1 MTQGLKTIIYP
12 VRDLEKAKALY
23 GSLLGVEAEMDEAY
37 YVGFEAGGQHL
48 GLNPHGHDQGMTTA
62 VPYWHV
68 CPTSRLRCALT
79 GAGAAARQPVTD
91 VGGGRLTATVVDLDG
106 NVIGLLQDLSAAA
119 WRGRRPAFNRPGR
132 RPAGHRARH

>member
-23 GSLLGVEAEMDEAY
+23 GSLLGVEPEMDEAY

-68 CPTSRLRCALT
+68 PDIEAALAALT

-106 NVIGLLQDLSAAA
+106 NVIGLLQD
-119 WRGRRPAFNRPGR
+119 P
-132 RPAGHRARH
+132 

>member
-1 MTQGLKTIIYP
+1 MSQGLKTIIYP

-23 GSLLGVEAEMDEAY
+23 GSLLGVEPEMDEAY

-68 CPTSRLRCALT
+68 PDIEAALAALT
-79 GAGAAARQPVTD
+79 GAGAAARQSVTD
-91 VGGGRLTATVVDLDG
+91 VGGGRSTATVVDLDG
-106 NVIGLLQDLSAAA
+106 NVIGLLQD
-119 WRGRRPAFNRPGR
+119 P
-132 RPAGHRARH
+132 